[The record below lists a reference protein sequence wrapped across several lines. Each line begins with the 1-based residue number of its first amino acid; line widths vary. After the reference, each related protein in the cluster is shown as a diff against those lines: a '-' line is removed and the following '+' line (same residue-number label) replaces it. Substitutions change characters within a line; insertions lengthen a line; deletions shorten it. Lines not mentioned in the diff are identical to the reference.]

1 LDVIFKKEDAMSGLE
16 KLRVL
21 IVEDQ
26 MDMRSIIRNMLTEM
40 GMTQIFEATDGREA
54 LTFTDMAQDM
64 IDVII
69 CDWNLPKLAGIDVLK
84 QLRSVNP
91 DLPFLMLTGR
101 GDLQSVTEA
110 RASGVTAYIRKPF
123 SPAQLEVKL
132 RVIQQKMSLQ

>member
-1 LDVIFKKEDAMSGLE
+1 MAGLE
-16 KLRVL
+16 KLRILV
-21 IVEDQ
+21 VEDQ
-26 MDMRSIIRNMLTEM
+26 IDMRNIIRNMLSEM
-40 GMTQIFEATDGREA
+40 GMTQIFEASDGREA

-64 IDVII
+64 VDVII
-69 CDWNLPKLAGIDVLK
+69 CDWNLPKVSGLDVLK

-91 DLPFLMLTGR
+91 NLPFLMLTGR

-132 RVIQQKMSLQ
+132 RVIQQRAGIG

>member
-1 LDVIFKKEDAMSGLE
+1 MSGLE